1 MDAAYEVETL
11 KLRRSRVPRAA
22 GLALILGPAGMAAA
36 FSALAARDGADPMS
50 VKAQA
55 MTTGVGWDGFLA
67 GLSQILASGG
77 LLGMGVVVAWCFGRE
92 YVDRTVVSLYGSATP
107 RTRVAAAK
115 LLVLT
120 IWCAEV
126 SLLMVPATLAVGMI
140 TGLGW
145 PDAAA
150 FQGMARI
157 ALLSFLTGL
166 LSLTMALFAS
176 VGRGYLPAIGGLIG
190 IIVVAQVAVVA
201 GVGSWVPYSAPG
213 LWAVSAM
220 TLAMPA
226 VPLWHLA
233 LVPIAACLI
242 GLATVEWWR
251 RAELA

>member
-11 KLRRSRVPRAA
+11 KLRRSPVPRVA
-22 GLALILGPAGMAAA
+22 GVALLLGPSGLAAA
-36 FSALAARDGADPMS
+36 FSVMASRGGTDPMS
-50 VKAQA
+50 VKARA
-55 MTTGVGWDGFLA
+55 MTTEAGWDGYLA

-115 LLVLT
+115 LVVLT
-120 IWCAEV
+120 IWCAQV
-126 SLLMVPATLAVGMI
+126 SLLSAPAILLMGLA

-145 PDAAA
+145 PDIEALE
-150 FQGMARI
+150 GLARI
-157 ALLSFLTGL
+157 VLLSFMTGL

-176 VGRGYLPAIGGLIG
+176 VGRGYLPAVGGLIG

-201 GVGSWVPYSAPG
+201 GIGSWVPYSSPG
-213 LWAVSAM
+213 LWAVSAVN
-220 TLAMPA
+220 AGIPA
-226 VPLWHLA
+226 VPLWHLVIVPVTA
-233 LVPIAACLI
+233 GLVAC
-242 GLATVEWWR
+242 ATVEWWR